1 MRPFAP
7 MMVAGASPVAAAAAS
22 PPGRGPPMRYALA
35 LSTSG
40 LSTDASPFAAT
51 DALVHVDEG
60 FSGCWVNALAVETS
74 AGTSARMT
82 PNRAIESVVRLTHY
96 GYSPDEDFKA
106 SGARRYNPT
115 PSLSKKEKNQLLG
128 TERISPG
135 NRNS

>member
-96 GYSPDEDFKA
+96 GYSPDEDSKPL
-106 SGARRYNPT
+106 AREDTIPH
-115 PSLSKKEKNQLLG
+115 PLSRKKKKINY
-128 TERISPG
+128 
-135 NRNS
+135 

>member
-1 MRPFAP
+1 
-7 MMVAGASPVAAAAAS
+7 
-22 PPGRGPPMRYALA
+22 MRYALA

-96 GYSPDEDFKA
+96 SPDEDIQ
-106 SGARRYNPT
+106 
-115 PSLSKKEKNQLLG
+115 SLWRAKIQSHTLSRKKKKIIRNQENL
-128 TERISPG
+128 PG
-135 NRNS
+135 E